1 MNRTETSFYPTAAV
15 SHPGMSGKNNEDRFA
30 VSAYRVENDAPSLFA
45 VLCDGI
51 GGHRAGEIAAEMA
64 VNIISQDVGRSDAS
78 DPCAIMSEAIVDAS
92 SRINLAAQ
100 QDNGRYGMGATCVCA
115 WIIDWRLYGAAVGD
129 SRMYL
134 LRDRQLIRLTKDHT
148 WIQEALDAGMITPTE
163 ANGHPNAHVIRRYL
177 GSLHP
182 PEVDLRLRLNEEESD
197 ELAVANQGLPLLSGD
212 RLLLCSDG
220 LTDLVKDDEIAQML
234 ADASMETALQ
244 RLVNQ
249 ANARG
254 GHDNITLVA
263 IQVPPQPKPVRAK
276 KRTPLGCAAAIAA
289 VTLLLAALVI
299 GGLWLRGRDV
309 LKTATPTPNLAI
321 EGTLPVL
328 PPTVENGPQ
337 IATLAAPTR
346 SVLPTQAPWVP
357 DLLENGATLTPWPTN
372 TRPADGLTN
381 TPTPA
386 AQ

>member
-30 VSAYRVENDAPSLFA
+30 VSAYRIENDAPVLFA

-100 QDNGRYGMGATCVCA
+100 QDSGRYGMGATCVCA
-115 WIIDWRLYGAAVGD
+115 WIIDWRLYLAAVGD

-134 LRDRQLIRLTKDHT
+134 LRGRQLYRLTKDHT
-148 WIQEALDAGMITPTE
+148 WIQEALDAGVITPGE
-163 ANGHPNAHVIRRYL
+163 ANGHPNSHVIRRYL

-182 PEVDLRLRLNEEESD
+182 PEVDLRLWMSANESD
-197 ELAVANQGLPLLSGD
+197 EDAAANQGLLLNGVD

-220 LTDLVKDDEIAQML
+220 LTDLVNDDEIAQTL
-234 ADASMETALQ
+234 ADPSLETALQ

-263 IQVPPQPKPVRAK
+263 VQIPPQQKPAK
-276 KRTPLGCAAAIAA
+276 VQKKSPLGCAAAIAA
-289 VTLLLAALVI
+289 ATLLLALI
-299 GGLWLRGRDV
+299 ILGGLWLRGRDV
-309 LKTATPTPNLAI
+309 LQTATPTPNLAI

-328 PPTVENGPQ
+328 PPTADAGLQTATLSAPTPGAP
-337 IATLAAPTR
+337 ATLAP
-346 SVLPTQAPWVP
+346 LVP

-372 TRPADGLTN
+372 TRSAGATN
-381 TPTPA
+381 TPTPS
-386 AQ
+386 QP